1 MPGRMTPGFDE
12 AEYRRM
18 IDVFLPRPIRDES
31 QLQATE
37 EQIDDLL
44 ARHERTQA
52 QDEYLDLLSDL
63 VRDWEAEHVEIPAV
77 SGVEL
82 LQFLCEQHGIPQRAL
97 VSVFGTP
104 SIVSEVLSGRRALQT
119 KHIEGPARLFHVSPA
134 AFFPISSAAKGRDS
148 HRRPVE
154 GLER

>member
-1 MPGRMTPGFDE
+1 MPGKMIPGFDE

-18 IDVFLPRPIRDES
+18 IDVFPPRPIRDES

-63 VRDWEAEHVEIPAV
+63 MRDWEARMLRSPSV

-82 LQFLCEQHGIPQRAL
+82 VKFLYEQHGIPQRAL
-97 VSVFGTP
+97 VP
-104 SIVSEVLSGRRALQT
+104 
-119 KHIEGPARLFHVSPA
+119 
-134 AFFPISSAAKGRDS
+134 
-148 HRRPVE
+148 
-154 GLER
+154 

>member
-1 MPGRMTPGFDE
+1 MPGKMIPGFDE

-37 EQIDDLL
+37 KQIDDLL
-44 ARHERTQA
+44 ARQERTQA
-52 QDEYLDLLSDL
+52 QDEYLDLLSNL

-82 LQFLCEQHGIPQRAL
+82 VKFLCEQHGIPQRAL
-97 VSVFGTP
+97 VPVFGTP
-104 SIVSEVLSGRRALQT
+104 SIVSEVLSGRRTLQT
-119 KHIEGPARLFHVSPA
+119 KHIEALARLFHVSPA
-134 AFFPISSAAKGRDS
+134 AFFPISAASQGKRQ
-148 HRRPVE
+148 PPAA
-154 GLER
+154 

>member
-1 MPGRMTPGFDE
+1 
-12 AEYRRM
+12 M
-18 IDVFLPRPIRDES
+18 IDVFPPRPIRDDS
-31 QLQATE
+31 QLRATE
-37 EQIDDLL
+37 KQIAQLL
-44 ARHERTQA
+44 ARRERTKA

-82 LQFLCEQHGIPQRAL
+82 VKFLCEQHGIPQRAL

-119 KHIEGPARLFHVSPA
+119 KHIEGLARLFHVSPS
-134 AFFPISSAAKGRDS
+134 AFFPIGSAAGQGKRQ
-148 HRRPVE
+148 PPAA
-154 GLER
+154 

>member
-1 MPGRMTPGFDE
+1 MPGKMTPRFDE

-18 IDVFLPRPIRDES
+18 IDAFPPRPIREES

-44 ARHERTQA
+44 ARDERTQA

-63 VRDWEAEHVEIPAV
+63 ARDWEAEHVAIPAV
-77 SGVEL
+77 SGVEVVK
-82 LQFLCEQHGIPQRAL
+82 FLCEQHGLRQRAL
-97 VSVFGTP
+97 VPVFGTP

-119 KHIEGPARLFHVSPA
+119 KHIEGLARLFHVSPA
-134 AFFPISSAAKGRDS
+134 AFFPISSAGRGK
-148 HRRPVE
+148 RQPPAA
-154 GLER
+154 